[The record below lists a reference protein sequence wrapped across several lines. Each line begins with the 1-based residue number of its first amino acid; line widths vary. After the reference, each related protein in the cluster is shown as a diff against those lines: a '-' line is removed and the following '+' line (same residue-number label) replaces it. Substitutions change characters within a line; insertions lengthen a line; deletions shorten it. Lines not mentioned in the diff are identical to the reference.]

1 MTEHGKHGGALL
13 TSHLMICNVSPL
25 IGKVTYESHTC
36 TAVLES
42 KSTPT
47 STLLVDCYDV
57 GAAFNLYPLPQ
68 FSDPQPWTVQLRNC
82 LLSQSH
88 AGSSTERHS
97 KQINS

>member
-13 TSHLMICNVSPL
+13 TSHLMIGNVSPL

-47 STLLVDCYDV
+47 STLLVDC
-57 GAAFNLYPLPQ
+57 
-68 FSDPQPWTVQLRNC
+68 
-82 LLSQSH
+82 
-88 AGSSTERHS
+88 
-97 KQINS
+97 